1 MQRRPQENA
10 QPETCA
16 DEMEEAWVSYVFR
29 EDGREGRKRKAGRGE
44 RTKRQTKPARVSQVA
59 GPIEDE
65 PGTRDLATK

>member
-1 MQRRPQENA
+1 
-10 QPETCA
+10 
-16 DEMEEAWVSYVFR
+16 MEEAWVSYAFR